1 MDQLRFDGRTAIVTG
16 AGGDPGLGR
25 AYARL
30 LAERGANVVV
40 NDIAAVPEV
49 PMYKGSGAPEAVA
62 EEICAAG
69 GRAVSDRSDI
79 STEEGAKALV
89 AAALDAFGS
98 ADILVNNAA
107 LCIMARFDEFSSRH
121 IRRIID
127 TNLMGPIW
135 TARAAWPHMKAQG
148 YGRIVNVGAA
158 VFGGNMLMSA
168 YGVSKGGLF
177 LLSQALNVEGRE
189 FGIKAN
195 TVNPIGYSR
204 MVPALQK
211 EGSPM
216 LEMLKQNL
224 PAEITAP
231 LVAYL
236 AHEDCPVSGECFDT
250 AGGKVSRTVVARN
263 QGFTDPAHTMETIA
277 ERWQEVMATDDLT
290 VVENIALAADQDT
303 VRPYSEYAAK

>member
-16 AGGDPGLGR
+16 AGGNPSLGR
-25 AYARL
+25 SYALL

-40 NDIAAVPEV
+40 NDIGEVPEV
-49 PMYKGSGAPEAVA
+49 PMYEGSGDPRHTVAEIAALGGKAVA
-62 EEICAAG
+62 DG
-69 GRAVSDRSDI
+69 SDI
-79 STEEGAKALV
+79 STEDGARALV
-89 AAALDAFGS
+89 ATAMDAFGS
-98 ADILVNNAA
+98 VDILVNNAA
-107 LCIMARFDEFSSRH
+107 LCIMARFDEFTSRH
-121 IRRIID
+121 MQRIVD

-135 TARAAWPHMKAQG
+135 LARAAFPHMKTAG

-158 VFGGNMLMSA
+158 VFGGNLLMSA

-177 LLSQALNVEGRE
+177 MLSQALNIEGRE

-211 EGSPM
+211 EGSP
-216 LEMLKQNL
+216 LAGLIRDRF
-224 PAEITAP
+224 PPEITAP

-236 AHEDCPVSGECFDT
+236 AHESCPVSGECFDT

-263 QGFTDPAHTMETIA
+263 AGFTDPAHTIETLA
-277 ERWQEVMATDDLT
+277 ERWSEVMATDRLD
-290 VVENIALAADQDT
+290 VIAAIALAADQES
-303 VRPYSEYAAK
+303 VRPYSDYAAK

>member
-1 MDQLRFDGRTAIVTG
+1 MNELRFEGRTAIVTG
-16 AGGDPGLGR
+16 AGGNPSLGR
-25 AYARL
+25 AYAML

-40 NDIAAVPEV
+40 NDIANVPEV
-49 PMYKGSGAPEAVA
+49 PAYQGDADPEVVA
-62 EEICAAG
+62 GEIRAAG
-69 GRAVSDRSDI
+69 GNAVADRNDI
-79 STEEGAKALV
+79 SSEDGARALV
-89 AAALDAFGS
+89 ATAVDAFGGV
-98 ADILVNNAA
+98 DILVNNAV
-107 LCIMARFDEFSSRH
+107 LCIMARFDEISSRH
-121 IRRIID
+121 FRRIMD
-127 TNLMGPIW
+127 TNLMGPVW
-135 TARAAWPHMKAQG
+135 TVRAAWPHMKAKN

-177 LLSQALNVEGRE
+177 LLSQALNVEGQA

-211 EGSPM
+211 ESSPM
-216 LEMLKQNL
+216 SGLIKDNF
-224 PAEITAP
+224 PTEITAP

-263 QGFTDPAHTMETIA
+263 QGFTDAAHTIETIA
-277 ERWQEVMATDDLT
+277 ERWQEVIATDDLA
-290 VVENIALAADQDT
+290 VVENIALAADQDH